1 MGSDDFERMVRIIR
15 SFYWA
20 MCAVGVITAL
30 AIGSCAYH
38 VYADEA
44 PETWCGLTVEPENR
58 CSPYDKKKDYSYSPN
73 VECAIVERDGFEFE
87 TSCNRRGDPRAGWL
101 TRPYPSPYIKG
112 VRIRTIRDTDIEHIV
127 AASEAH
133 DSGMCKADVATRKAF
148 AADLDNLTLALPTV
162 NRYFKVDKDAAEW
175 LPEKKRRWYAN
186 TIRKVKAKYG
196 LSVDAAERD
205 ALAGILPN
213 CGG

>member
-1 MGSDDFERMVRIIR
+1 MKIRNYATFLLSLLVIFAAAASIALFAVRA
-15 SFYWA
+15 F
-20 MCAVGVITAL
+20 GEE
-30 AIGSCAYH
+30 G
-38 VYADEA
+38 
-44 PETWCGLTVEPENR
+44 PEMWCGLVVEPENR

-87 TSCNRRGDPRAGWL
+87 TSCNKRGDPRAGWI
-101 TRPYPSPYIKG
+101 TKPYPSPYIKG

-133 DSGMCKADVATRKAF
+133 DSGMCKADVATRKRF
-148 AADLDNLTLALPTV
+148 AADLDNLTLALPYV
-162 NRYFKVDKDAAEW
+162 NQRVKIGKDAAEW

-186 TIRKVKAKYG
+186 TIRKVKTKYG

-205 ALAGILPN
+205 ALAALLPN
-213 CGG
+213 CGGTQGG